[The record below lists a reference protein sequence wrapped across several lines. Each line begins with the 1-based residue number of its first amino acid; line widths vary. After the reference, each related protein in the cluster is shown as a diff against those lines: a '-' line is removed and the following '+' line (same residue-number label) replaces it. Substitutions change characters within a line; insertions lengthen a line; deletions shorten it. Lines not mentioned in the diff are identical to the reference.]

1 MNSGETIKFYLALMD
16 QYKESD
22 EIWFDQRTLEAEIDG
37 LRRDYRPFQLDQSQA
52 RSNPQPAINSES
64 SDRGK
69 CQSTSSPDNGLLER
83 VSEARKITESRYR
96 SHRELRSVR
105 SNWKRL
111 IAFRTEISRLIYK
124 SLLVIDQDAS
134 VHQIGQDHFKV
145 AEELEQLEKEAPCQV
160 EGGPTSTPGKV
171 NILLQAYISRLHN
184 AARIARALVDIGVW
198 KKLADTARVMIEM
211 AKCIDSKI
219 AKSQDSSWLVNHSLP
234 ELKKTESFAK
244 QIANQTRSIVAIQ
257 SETDLNVL
265 EGGMLM
271 KTIQDLIGHKLE
283 RNFDGDEDS
292 VEKVR
297 QEKVAGQD
305 NQLKTCE
312 VQEMVMKFSEVV
324 RRFDNS
330 LPGRI
335 QFLAQEGIEELKTE
349 DGGMVL
355 NAARHNE
362 LVRGHLNKLS

>member
-1 MNSGETIKFYLALMD
+1 MSGADSVE
-16 QYKESD
+16 
-22 EIWFDQRTLEAEIDG
+22 FDQIKVRE
-37 LRRDYRPFQLDQSQA
+37 
-52 RSNPQPAINSES
+52 SE
-64 SDRGK
+64 
-69 CQSTSSPDNGLLER
+69 
-83 VSEARKITESRYR
+83 
-96 SHRELRSVR
+96 
-105 SNWKRL
+105 
-111 IAFRTEISRLIYK
+111 
-124 SLLVIDQDAS
+124 
-134 VHQIGQDHFKV
+134 

-171 NILLQAYISRLHN
+171 NILLQAYISRLHIEDFALISDTAYVVQN

-198 KKLADTARVMIEM
+198 KKLADTACVMIEM

-234 ELKKTESFAK
+234 ELKKTES
-244 QIANQTRSIVAIQ
+244 
-257 SETDLNVL
+257 
-265 EGGMLM
+265 GMLM

>member
-1 MNSGETIKFYLALMD
+1 MLTE
-16 QYKESD
+16 
-22 EIWFDQRTLEAEIDG
+22 
-37 LRRDYRPFQLDQSQA
+37 QLPWLCDSA
-52 RSNPQPAINSES
+52 RSQTVSAACNQLYS
-64 SDRGK
+64 S
-69 CQSTSSPDNGLLER
+69 
-83 VSEARKITESRYR
+83 
-96 SHRELRSVR
+96 
-105 SNWKRL
+105 
-111 IAFRTEISRLIYK
+111 
-124 SLLVIDQDAS
+124 AS
-134 VHQIGQDHFKV
+134 I
-145 AEELEQLEKEAPCQV
+145 
-160 EGGPTSTPGKV
+160 
-171 NILLQAYISRLHN
+171 IR
-184 AARIARALVDIGVW
+184 
-198 KKLADTARVMIEM
+198 
-211 AKCIDSKI
+211 I

-271 KTIQDLIGHKLE
+271 KTIQDLIGHKLK

-362 LVRGHLNKLS
+362 LVHASFFQHSKLWF